1 MTWAIGIAICSGSGS
16 VIFFETEYMKIKKIL
31 NNNAA
36 LAIDDN
42 GSEIIYTGCGI
53 CFQKHAGDDIDE
65 SKIEKTFI
73 MEKSNEQFLK
83 LVSEMPYE
91 EIQVADEIIKYSSKK
106 LGKRLCNNI
115 YITLTDHLGF
125 AIERSKSGTFLKNK
139 LLWEIKNYYKVEYE
153 LGCHALEIIKEK
165 LGVELPEDE
174 AGFFALHIVNAE
186 LDGNIHHIM
195 EAPEI
200 IDDIISIVKYTYNS
214 ELDENSFSY
223 ERFITHLKYFLQRA
237 ERNAYYDPQDGSIFD
252 MIKQKFPEAYR
263 CATRIQSYMESKYPQ
278 KLTNE
283 EMLYL
288 TVHIA
293 RITGRNN

>member
-1 MTWAIGIAICSGSGS
+1 MR
-16 VIFFETEYMKIKKIL
+16 IKKVL

-36 LAIDDN
+36 LASDDKGN
-42 GSEIIYTGCGI
+42 EIIYTGCGI
-53 CFQKHAGDDIDE
+53 CFQKRAGDELDE
-65 SKIEKTFI
+65 SKIEKTFV
-73 MEKSNEQFLK
+73 MEKANEQFLK

-91 EIQVADEIIKYSSKK
+91 QIQVADEIIKYASDS

-139 LLWEIKNYYKVEYE
+139 LLWEIKNYYKTEYD
-153 LGCHALEIIKEK
+153 LGCHAIEIIEEK

-174 AGFFALHIVNAE
+174 AGFFALHFVNAE
-186 LDGNIHHIM
+186 LDGNIHHTM

-200 IDDIISIVKYTYNS
+200 IDDIVSIVKFTYKRD
-214 ELDENSFSY
+214 LDEDSFSY
-223 ERFITHLKYFLQRA
+223 ERFITHLKYFIQRA
-237 ERNAYYDPQDGSIFD
+237 ERKAYYEPQAGGVFEI
-252 MIKQKFPEAYR
+252 IKEKFPEAYR
-263 CATRIQSYMESKYPQ
+263 CAERIQSYMESKYPE
-278 KLTNE
+278 KLTDE

-293 RITGRNN
+293 RITDRNEN

>member
-1 MTWAIGIAICSGSGS
+1 MR
-16 VIFFETEYMKIKKIL
+16 IKKIL

-36 LAIDDN
+36 LASDDKGN
-42 GSEIIYTGCGI
+42 EIIYTGCGI
-53 CFQKHAGDDIDE
+53 CFQKRAGDELDE
-65 SKIEKTFI
+65 SKIEKTFV
-73 MEKSNEQFLK
+73 MEKANEQFLK

-91 EIQVADEIIKYSSKK
+91 QIQVADEIIKYASDS

-139 LLWEIKNYYKVEYE
+139 LLWEIKNYYKTEYD
-153 LGCHALEIIKEK
+153 LGCHAIEVIKEK

-174 AGFFALHIVNAE
+174 AGFFALHFVNAE
-186 LDGNIHHIM
+186 LDGNIHHTM

-200 IDDIISIVKYTYNS
+200 IDDIVSIVKFTYKRD
-214 ELDENSFSY
+214 LDEDSFSY
-223 ERFITHLKYFLQRA
+223 ERFITHLKYFIQRA
-237 ERNAYYDPQDGSIFD
+237 ERKAYYEPQAGGVFEI
-252 MIKQKFPEAYR
+252 IKEKFPEAYR
-263 CATRIQSYMESKYPQ
+263 CAERIQSYMESKYPE
-278 KLTNE
+278 KLTDE

-293 RITGRNN
+293 RITDRNEN

>member
-1 MTWAIGIAICSGSGS
+1 
-16 VIFFETEYMKIKKIL
+16 MKIKKVL

-36 LAIDDN
+36 LASDEN
-42 GSEIIYTGCGI
+42 GNEIIYTGCGI
-53 CFQKHAGDDIDE
+53 CFQKRPGDELDE
-65 SKIEKTFI
+65 SKIEKTFV
-73 MEKSNEQFLK
+73 MEKANEQFLK
-83 LVSEMPYE
+83 LVSELPYE
-91 EIQVADEIIKYSSKK
+91 QIQVADEIIRYASDN

-139 LLWEIKNYYKVEYE
+139 LLWEIKTYYKVEYN
-153 LGCHALEIIKEK
+153 LGRHALEIIKDK
-165 LGVELPEDE
+165 LGVDLPEDE

-186 LDGNIHHIM
+186 LDGNIHHTM

-200 IDDIISIVKYTYNS
+200 IDDIISIVKYTYKKD
-214 ELDENSFSY
+214 LDEDSFSY

-237 ERNAYYDPQDGSIFD
+237 ERNAYYEPQDPGIFEII
-252 MIKQKFPEAYR
+252 MERFPEAYN
-263 CATRIQSYMESKYPQ
+263 CATRIKSYMESKYPE
-278 KLTNE
+278 KLTDE

-293 RITGRNN
+293 RITDRD

>member
-1 MTWAIGIAICSGSGS
+1 
-16 VIFFETEYMKIKKIL
+16 MKITKIL

-36 LAIDDN
+36 LAKDEN
-42 GSEIIYTGCGI
+42 ENEIIYTGCGI
-53 CFQKHAGDDIDE
+53 CFQKRAGDEIDE
-65 SKIEKTFI
+65 SKIEKTFV
-73 MEKSNEQFLK
+73 MEKSNEQFLQ

-91 EIQVADEIIKYSSKK
+91 EIQVADEIIKYASEK
-106 LGKRLCNNI
+106 LEKRLCNNI

-125 AIERSKSGTFLKNK
+125 AIERSKSGTFLRNK
-139 LLWEIKNYYKVEYE
+139 LLWEIKNYYKVEYD

-200 IDDIISIVKYTYNS
+200 IDDIVSIVKYTYNKD
-214 ELDENSFSY
+214 LDENSLSY

-237 ERNAYYDPQDGSIFD
+237 ERNAYYEPEAEGMFEI
-252 MIKQKFPEAYR
+252 IKEKFPEAYR
-263 CATRIQSYMESKYPQ
+263 CASRIKSYMETKFPE
-278 KLTNE
+278 KLTDE

>member
-1 MTWAIGIAICSGSGS
+1 MGFVVDVVWSF
-16 VIFFETEYMKIKKIL
+16 FFENTLMKIKKIL

-36 LAIDDN
+36 LAKDEN
-42 GSEIIYTGCGI
+42 GNEIIYTGCGI
-53 CFQKHAGDDIDE
+53 CFQKRAGDEIDE
-65 SKIEKTFI
+65 SKIEKTFV
-73 MEKSNEQFLK
+73 MEKSNEQFLQ

-91 EIQVADEIIKYSSKK
+91 EIQVADEIIKYASEK
-106 LGKRLCNNI
+106 LEKRLCNNI

-200 IDDIISIVKYTYNS
+200 IDDIVSIVKYTYNKD
-214 ELDENSFSY
+214 LDENSLSY

-237 ERNAYYDPQDGSIFD
+237 ERNAYYEPEAEGMFEI
-252 MIKQKFPEAYR
+252 IKEKFPEAYR
-263 CATRIQSYMESKYPQ
+263 CASRIKSYMETKYPE
-278 KLTNE
+278 KITDE

>member
-1 MTWAIGIAICSGSGS
+1 
-16 VIFFETEYMKIKKIL
+16 MKIKKIL

-36 LAIDDN
+36 LASDEKGN
-42 GSEIIYTGCGI
+42 EIIYTGCGI
-53 CFQKHAGDDIDE
+53 CFQKRAGDELDE
-65 SKIEKTFI
+65 SKIEKTFV
-73 MEKSNEQFLK
+73 MEKANEQFLK

-91 EIQVADEIIKYSSKK
+91 EIQVADEIIKYASEK

-139 LLWEIKNYYKVEYE
+139 LLWETKNYYKAEFE
-153 LGCHALEIIKEK
+153 LGCHALEVIKEK

-186 LDGNIHHIM
+186 LDGNMHHTM
-195 EAPEI
+195 EAPEM
-200 IDDIISIVKYTYNS
+200 IDDIVSIVKFTYKS
-214 ELDENSFSY
+214 DLDEDSFSY

-237 ERNAYYDPQDGSIFD
+237 ERRAYYEPQAGGVFEI
-252 MIKQKFPEAYR
+252 MRERFPDAYK
-263 CATRIQSYMESKYPQ
+263 CATRIQSYMESKYPD
-278 KLTNE
+278 KLTDE

-293 RITGRNN
+293 RITDRINN

>member
-1 MTWAIGIAICSGSGS
+1 
-16 VIFFETEYMKIKKIL
+16 MKIKKIL

-36 LAIDDN
+36 LASDDN
-42 GSEIIYTGCGI
+42 GNEIIYTGCGI
-53 CFQKHAGDDIDE
+53 CFQKRAGDELDE
-65 SKIEKTFI
+65 SKIEKTFV
-73 MEKSNEQFLK
+73 MEKANEQFLK

-91 EIQVADEIIKYSSKK
+91 QIQVADEIIKYASDN

-139 LLWEIKNYYKVEYE
+139 LLWEIKNYYKTEFD

-186 LDGNIHHIM
+186 LDGNMHHTL
-195 EAPEI
+195 ETPEI
-200 IDDIISIVKYTYNS
+200 IDDIVSIVKFTYKKD
-214 ELDENSFSY
+214 LDENSFSY

-237 ERNAYYDPQDGSIFD
+237 ERNAYYEPQAGGVFEI
-252 MIKQKFPEAYR
+252 IKEKFPEAYR
-263 CATRIQSYMESKYPQ
+263 CAERIQSYMESKYPE
-278 KLTNE
+278 KLTDE

-293 RITGRNN
+293 RITDRNEN

>member
-1 MTWAIGIAICSGSGS
+1 
-16 VIFFETEYMKIKKIL
+16 MKIKKIL

-36 LAIDDN
+36 LASDEKGN
-42 GSEIIYTGCGI
+42 EIILTGRGI
-53 CFQKHAGDDIDE
+53 CFQKKAGDELDE
-65 SKIEKTFI
+65 SKIEKTFV
-73 MEKSNEQFLK
+73 MEKSNEQFMQ

-91 EIQVADEIIKYSSKK
+91 QIQVADEIIKYAADK

-125 AIERSKSGTFLKNK
+125 AIERSKSGTILKNK
-139 LLWEIKNYYKVEYE
+139 LLWEIRNYYKAEYD
-153 LGCHALEIIKEK
+153 LGCHALEIIRDK
-165 LGVELPEDE
+165 LQVQLPEDE

-186 LDGNIHHIM
+186 LDGNMHHTM

-200 IDDIISIVKYTYNS
+200 IDDIISIVKFTYKS
-214 ELDENSFSY
+214 DLDEDSFSY

-237 ERNAYYDPQDGSIFD
+237 ERNAYYEPQAGGVFEI
-252 MIKQKFPEAYR
+252 IREKFPEAYR
-263 CATRIQSYMESKYPQ
+263 CATRIQSYMESRYPE
-278 KLTNE
+278 KLTDE

-293 RITGRNN
+293 RITDRNAN